1 MFISP
6 LQNALLFCITSLSS
20 AYISI
25 VLFRF
30 LLQLVNADF
39 YNPLAQFSVK
49 VTNPL
54 VQPLRKLIPTVAR
67 ADLATLTVALLIQ
80 ALGLVIIW
88 AIKGFSISASLTSLS
103 GLLIWSLGEIVDL
116 TLVIL
121 LFATFIQIIASWL
134 QPGAYNPA
142 IDIMRQLTAPLF
154 TPIRRLVPNIGVLDF
169 SPMLVIFLIVFMRL
183 LFADFLISLG
193 KSII

>member
-103 GLLIWSLGEIVDL
+103 GLLIWSLGEILDL

-134 QPGAYNPA
+134 QPGAYNQA